1 MFQPLKLKIVSRKYW
16 FDMLG
21 SEMAKVM
28 HVVLLEVTKMAF
40 AVSSPTLQLM

>member
-1 MFQPLKLKIVSRKYW
+1 MKVVSRKYW

-28 HVVLLEVTKMAF
+28 HVVLLEVIEMALTI
-40 AVSSPTLQLM
+40 SSSSL